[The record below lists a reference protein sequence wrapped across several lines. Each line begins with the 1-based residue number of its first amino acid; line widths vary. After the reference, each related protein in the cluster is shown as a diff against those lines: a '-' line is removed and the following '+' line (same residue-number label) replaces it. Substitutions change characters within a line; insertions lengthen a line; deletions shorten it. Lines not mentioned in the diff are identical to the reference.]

1 MTPAAADPRARALP
15 LTRKLILLDIGERL
29 IVAAVFASF
38 VYRMLS
44 HAGGSASVIMLLLV
58 LAETLPFVYMMLR
71 APSATLSVQPVD
83 WALAVMGTIM
93 PLCVTPVA
101 AMPPLLP
108 LPVCLGAML
117 AGLYLQVA
125 AKLILGRRFG
135 LVAANRGVRVF
146 GPYRFIRHPMY
157 AGYTLT
163 QIGFLLAMP
172 SALNAV
178 LYALALA
185 FQVARIHR
193 EERILRLDPAYCE
206 FAEQVRYRL
215 LPGVF

>member
-1 MTPAAADPRARALP
+1 MMPTAAEPRAGSLP
-15 LTRKLILLDIGERL
+15 LTRKLIFLDIGERL
-29 IVAAVFASF
+29 IVTAVFASF

-44 HAGGSASVIMLLLV
+44 HAGGAATAIMLLLV
-58 LAETLPFVYMMLR
+58 LAETLPFVYIVLR
-71 APSATLSVQPVD
+71 APSATLSARPAD
-83 WALAVMGTIM
+83 WALAVLGTIM

-101 AMPPLLP
+101 GVPPLLP

-117 AGLYLQVA
+117 AGVYLQVA

-135 LVAANRGVRVF
+135 IVAANRGVRVF

-193 EERILRLDPAYCE
+193 EERVLRLDPAYRA
-206 FAEQVRYRL
+206 FADQVRYRL